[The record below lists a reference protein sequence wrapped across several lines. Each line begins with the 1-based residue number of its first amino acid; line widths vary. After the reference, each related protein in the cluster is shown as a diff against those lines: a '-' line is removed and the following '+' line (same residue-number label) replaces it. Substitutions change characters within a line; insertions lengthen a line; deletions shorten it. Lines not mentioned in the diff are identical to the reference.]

1 MRPSGQPL
9 SGTMK
14 PYPFEASNH
23 LMTPEISTRL
33 AASPKPDSASIASRE
48 APPPNSPA
56 PRRLCGVPPD
66 TGTPFLDS
74 NPSDPITPDLTRHFC
89 GPPRYR
95 PPQARPHQI
104 FGDESRESLRIK
116 R

>member
-1 MRPSGQPL
+1 M
-9 SGTMK
+9 MK

-33 AASPKPDSASIASRE
+33 AASPKPDSASIASRD
-48 APPPNSPA
+48 APLPNSPA

-66 TGTPFLDS
+66 TRTPFLDS
-74 NPSDPITPDLTRHFC
+74 NPSDPITPDLTHHFLRSTALTTA
-89 GPPRYR
+89 PSAPL
-95 PPQARPHQI
+95 I
-104 FGDESRESLRIK
+104 KISGDESRESLRIK